1 MENQPPFRKIATVI
15 RNKILAGEKGYR
27 PGDKLPPQ
35 RQLAAQ
41 HNVARDTLRDA
52 LSLLE
57 GERLLVKPVHN
68 QPAQVAPLEP
78 RVDGLEDRIR
88 NLQSTGKI
96 LSEGEECEILYS
108 SPVPCPAQIAS
119 LLGVEPEES
128 VLCRKRLVRKHGRP
142 VSVSWS
148 YFPAEAV
155 EAAPELA
162 TTENIESGARE
173 WAAYQMGS
181 PQGKRAEWFSSRIPN
196 DDERA
201 LLEITGKYDTVMN
214 VVRQVHLVDGR
225 VVEAAVKVSPGSIP
239 IAVRGNMS

>member
-1 MENQPPFRKIATVI
+1 MKEQPPFRNIATII
-15 RNKILAGEKGYR
+15 RNKILAGEKGYE

-35 RQLAAQ
+35 RTLAARY
-41 HNVARDTLRDA
+41 NVARDTLRDA

-57 GERLLVKPVHN
+57 GEHLLVKPVHN
-68 QPAQVAPLEP
+68 QPAQVAPLDP

-88 NLQSTGKI
+88 NLQATGKI
-96 LSEGEECEILYS
+96 LSEGEECTILES
-108 SPVPCPAQIAS
+108 TTVPCPAQIAP
-119 LLGVEPEES
+119 LLGMEPEES
-128 VLCRKRLVRKHGRP
+128 VLCRKRLVRKYGRP

-162 TTENIESGARE
+162 TTEGIESGARE

-181 PQGKRAEWFSSRIPN
+181 PQGDRTEWFTSRIPN
-196 DDERA
+196 DEERT
-201 LLEITGKYDTVMN
+201 LLEITRKYDTVLN

-239 IAVRGNMS
+239 ISVRGSMS